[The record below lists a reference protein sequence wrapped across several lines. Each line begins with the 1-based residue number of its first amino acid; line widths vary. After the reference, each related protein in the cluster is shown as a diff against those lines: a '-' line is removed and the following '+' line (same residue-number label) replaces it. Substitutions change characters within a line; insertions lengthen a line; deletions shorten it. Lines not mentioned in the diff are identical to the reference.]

1 VPSTETQ
8 TGLVRRARRMT
19 RILADTY
26 PTAHVELNYTSA
38 LELLVAT
45 ILAAQNT
52 DKKINEV
59 TPALFAKY
67 PDAAAYAAADRAEL
81 EVMLKQTGFFRAKA
95 NSVLTLGQA
104 LIERYDGEVP
114 RTLKELV
121 TLPGVGR
128 KTANVVLGNV
138 FGVPGVVVDT
148 HVNRLAHRFGWTTQK
163 DADKIEADIAGL
175 IEKKDWTAMSNQV
188 TWHGR
193 RLCHAKKPACG
204 ACPVAKLCPSYGLGP
219 TDPVEAEKLV
229 VR

>member
-1 VPSTETQ
+1 
-8 TGLVRRARRMT
+8 MD

-95 NSVLTLGQA
+95 NSVLTLGQV
-104 LIERYDGEVP
+104 LVERHNGEVP
-114 RTLKELV
+114 QTLKELV

-163 DADKIEADIAGL
+163 DADKIEADIGAL
-175 IEKKDWTAMSNQV
+175 IEKKDWTAMSNRV

-193 RLCHAKKPACG
+193 RLCHAKTAACG
-204 ACPVAKLCPSYGLGP
+204 VCPLAKLCPSYGIGP
-219 TDPVEAEKLV
+219 TDPEVAEKLV